1 MKKVLFLFADVAVV
15 VGGVIGA
22 GFASGEEVSLYFYG
36 KNALLSSLAAFFVF
50 FAVFYIFLS
59 IGRKFAELEKC
70 GTGLLDS
77 RISLMTK
84 ASRFLLNFN
93 YFAVL
98 CSMLA
103 GANVTLSAL
112 FATHT
117 VHFVFGAATA
127 VVCGL
132 ILFFDMKGIRRFSD
146 FVVPFIVLLIV
157 IVCLMNTEYGTVQGR
172 GGTGSA
178 LMYVS
183 MNCVIMSGILMGLG
197 GTRSVNGFWLSL
209 TSALVLSVLLYLII
223 LRVNALERAVT
234 MPLLY
239 YAYLIGSEI
248 GALMSVVVYFS
259 IVTTVIAC
267 AYPLVEWLTPLL
279 KSKIL
284 AIAAVFCSALAVS
297 LVGFSGIV
305 SYVYPV
311 ISVLGALVIITYAA
325 FLIYLKLSA
334 AKKRRAL

>member
-1 MKKVLFLFADVAVV
+1 MFADVAVV

-36 KNALLSSLAAFFVF
+36 KNALLSSAAAFFVF

-59 IGRKFAELEKC
+59 IGRKFAELEKN

-77 RISLMTK
+77 RVSLMTK

-112 FATHT
+112 FATRA

-197 GTRSVNGFWLSL
+197 GSRSVNGFWLSL